1 MSTPT
6 SEEQAPP
13 SLLNGFFIL
22 LIVVAAV
29 VGWIAIG
36 ASLHLSSFYASFL
49 FVWYWSTVEKLDF
62 KKFVPSMIGAMLGIA
77 CAWSLHALP
86 AALGTN
92 GIILAIAIILAAL
105 YLVIIDR
112 LPFAFN
118 PALTL
123 YLTVVAAPALL
134 ETSDFRELALAT
146 LLAGGFFGIVIFA
159 LMFIASKLSPPA
171 AAES

>member
-1 MSTPT
+1 MSTADT
-6 SEEQAPP
+6 EHAAPP

-36 ASLHLSSFYASFL
+36 INIHLSSFYASFL
-49 FVWYWSTVEKLDF
+49 FIWYWSTVEKLDF

-77 CAWSLHALP
+77 CAWGLHALS
-86 AALGTN
+86 AVMGTN
-92 GIILAIAIILAAL
+92 GIILSILIVLAAL
-105 YLVIIDR
+105 YLVIIER

-146 LLAGGFFGIVIFA
+146 LLGGAFFGIVVFV
-159 LMFIASKLSPPA
+159 LLSIAAKLSPATP
-171 AAES
+171 AES